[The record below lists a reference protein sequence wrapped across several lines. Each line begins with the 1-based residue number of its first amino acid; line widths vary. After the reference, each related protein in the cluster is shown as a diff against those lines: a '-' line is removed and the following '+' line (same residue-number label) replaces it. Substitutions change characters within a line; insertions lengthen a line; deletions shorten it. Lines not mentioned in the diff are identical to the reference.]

1 LLGDIS
7 ESLDITVLI
16 RMGRRD
22 IQRVWVLIGTKVC
35 ADRSKCFID
44 QFGRVEMLDDVALAS
59 ADAIRHFI
67 LFQGDLYQ
75 LQEGQMVAYAQ
86 YFQRIRSQLAGLS
99 ARQVCRKDLR
109 THPWTCLTSFGTV
122 CILFQPWISMVVC
135 MTIVVTLGIET
146 IDRG

>member
-1 LLGDIS
+1 
-7 ESLDITVLI
+7 
-16 RMGRRD
+16 M
-22 IQRVWVLIGTKVC
+22 WVLTGTKVC

-86 YFQRIRSQLAGLS
+86 YFQRIRSQLAGLL
-99 ARQVCRKDLR
+99 ATPGLPKEHTR
-109 THPWTCLTSFGTV
+109 HYAH
-122 CILFQPWISMVVC
+122 ILGPA
-135 MTIVVTLGIET
+135 
-146 IDRG
+146 